1 MPLEFESMS
10 HGKIAFGFF
19 NIETDMLLL
28 NDYLLFA
35 RDFCHDMIQAAENNH
50 DVYEAS
56 WEVYQIENGADI
68 GNLMGAIYGIDHRG
82 FIGDV
87 YKLFP
92 FPRERE
98 KFKQKL
104 EGFKS
109 RPQIEKLIQ
118 KYGKRIT
125 ISFVINQRE
134 DKVSIGEYVW
144 KLSPARRSFPE
155 MKHRSILC
163 PLPSPIL
170 SQDERGTLPAS
181 RAAFQELIKY
191 VWVGGFPRWK
201 DEIRPD
207 YVMAMKKKIEQSNN
221 RLFNDLRLE

>member
-10 HGKIAFGFF
+10 HGKVAFGFF
-19 NIETDMLLL
+19 NIETDMILL
-28 NDYLLFA
+28 NDYFLFA

-50 DVYEAS
+50 EVYEAS

-68 GNLMGAIYGIDHRG
+68 GNLTGAIYGIDHRG
-82 FIGDV
+82 FIGEV

-98 KFKQKL
+98 KFKQKR

-118 KYGKRIT
+118 EYGKRIT
-125 ISFVINQRE
+125 ISFITNQRE
-134 DKVSIGEYVW
+134 DKVSFGEYV
-144 KLSPARRSFPE
+144 F
-155 MKHRSILC
+155 
-163 PLPSPIL
+163 
-170 SQDERGTLPAS
+170 S

-201 DEIRPD
+201 DEIHPD
-207 YVMAMKKKIEQSNN
+207 YVTAMKKKIEQSNN